1 MKISLINIIVSV
13 ITLAI
18 AAGLFYNNRRPS
30 DNIDDMMMF
39 TLLRNAEANANNQWR
54 NFVPDKKFQ
63 NDSLCAFV
71 EKLKKPILMLRIKE
85 TSCQTCVSN
94 ELDKIKELKENG
106 IKCALLVTYSP
117 SIIKKLMKKKKC
129 NNITIFHIP
138 NDCLYDNW
146 YIEQYEAPYYFVLH
160 PNKMA
165 SDFFLPEKSK
175 PELTDFYI
183 KSVAPLF
190 YAGNSLANKKYL

>member
-1 MKISLINIIVSV
+1 MKISLINIIISV

-39 TLLRNAEANANNQWR
+39 TLLKNAEANANNQWR
-54 NFVPDKKFQ
+54 SFLPDKKFQ

-71 EKLKKPILMLRIKE
+71 DNFKKPVLMLRIKE

-94 ELDKIKELKENG
+94 ELDKLKELKENG
-106 IKCALLVTYSP
+106 IKCVLLATYNS
-117 SIIKKLMKKKKC
+117 SIIMKLLRTKKC
-129 NNITIFHIP
+129 NDINFFIVP
-138 NDCLYDNW
+138 NDCLYDSW
-146 YIEQYEAPYYFVLH
+146 YIEQHEAPYYFVLH

-165 SDFFLPEKSK
+165 SDFFLPEKTK
-175 PELTDFYI
+175 PELTDYYI
-183 KSVAPLF
+183 QSVAPLF
-190 YAGNSLANKKYL
+190 YAGYSVVNKKY